1 MGKVYQF
8 PYNSAQLR
16 QLIRQAEE
24 NEDYVASYHYAKLL
38 FQETDDLEVLHL
50 VSFFANKIGAYD
62 EALTLMD
69 DRIEAVLSH
78 ERLSKQYCQ
87 LLMASGQTET
97 ALEIATVLQEGNRS
111 DPEWA
116 TLIDDIQAVSTLRR
130 YDQVD
135 MADLNQQLRRLH
147 SLEQPHQLEVISQ
160 AHLLSSDTLLN
171 LAPAILTATDLSQ
184 LVKTSFI
191 QVLLQKNCKETL
203 DLYWHGQ
210 ERQIVLATLDVFEE
224 APLSQEII
232 HQLDHQLMDY
242 PNQRQV
248 IIQEAVFHLMQLYPF
263 VGEVIQDIDHWVLL
277 YQQKFIQ
284 HTFLTAENEQ
294 QNQQKKWFNK
304 LIAII

>member
-1 MGKVYQF
+1 
-8 PYNSAQLR
+8 
-16 QLIRQAEE
+16 
-24 NEDYVASYHYAKLL
+24 
-38 FQETDDLEVLHL
+38 
-50 VSFFANKIGAYD
+50 
-62 EALTLMD
+62 MD
-69 DRIEAVLSH
+69 
-78 ERLSKQYCQ
+78 
-87 LLMASGQTET
+87 
-97 ALEIATVLQEGNRS
+97 
-111 DPEWA
+111 
-116 TLIDDIQAVSTLRR
+116 
-130 YDQVD
+130 
-135 MADLNQQLRRLH
+135 DLNQQLRRLH

-191 QVLLQKNCKETL
+191 QVLLQKDCKETL

-224 APLSQEII
+224 ASLPQEII

-277 YQQKFIQ
+277 YQQKFIH

>member
-1 MGKVYQF
+1 M
-8 PYNSAQLR
+8 
-16 QLIRQAEE
+16 
-24 NEDYVASYHYAKLL
+24 
-38 FQETDDLEVLHL
+38 
-50 VSFFANKIGAYD
+50 
-62 EALTLMD
+62 
-69 DRIEAVLSH
+69 
-78 ERLSKQYCQ
+78 
-87 LLMASGQTET
+87 
-97 ALEIATVLQEGNRS
+97 
-111 DPEWA
+111 
-116 TLIDDIQAVSTLRR
+116 
-130 YDQVD
+130 
-135 MADLNQQLRRLH
+135 
-147 SLEQPHQLEVISQ
+147 
-160 AHLLSSDTLLN
+160 
-171 LAPAILTATDLSQ
+171 SQ

-191 QVLLQKNCKETL
+191 QVLLQKNCKEAL

-232 HQLDHQLMDY
+232 HQLDHQLMEY

>member
-1 MGKVYQF
+1 
-8 PYNSAQLR
+8 
-16 QLIRQAEE
+16 
-24 NEDYVASYHYAKLL
+24 
-38 FQETDDLEVLHL
+38 
-50 VSFFANKIGAYD
+50 
-62 EALTLMD
+62 
-69 DRIEAVLSH
+69 
-78 ERLSKQYCQ
+78 
-87 LLMASGQTET
+87 MASGQTET
-97 ALEIATVLQEGNRS
+97 ALEIATVLQEGNHS

-135 MADLNQQLRRLH
+135 MDDLNQQLRSLR

-232 HQLDHQLMDY
+232 HQLDHQLMEY

-284 HTFLTAENEQ
+284 HTFLTAKNEQ